1 MRFGANEHTLPR
13 LHLIGTLSIVL
24 LLTVA
29 LGGYFSWRTEQ
40 THRESLQQMA
50 QIVQGQ
56 QNARLIAELDTAMNF
71 LAFTRARTDT
81 ALKKSLREQLD
92 TAMQIALA
100 IHTMESPRKN
110 PDDVKRLILQALRPV
125 RFFEDH
131 GYYFIGDMQ
140 GKVILM
146 PTAPQLEGSNQLD
159 IRDDNGRFV
168 VRSQIEAARKP
179 TGQGYTGYRWFTLDD
194 PNVMADKLSYVRHFA
209 PFDWLI
215 GTGDYTHNWEQVQK
229 QAVLDRLQGLKFGQ
243 SGYIGLLDRSG
254 HSLLSPSD
262 AALEGLHYQNMPA
275 AQSAAV
281 AQLLAK
287 AREGGGFVHYAWPD
301 RASGRTVNKTAMVRL
316 VEPWGWVML
325 ATMQDDD
332 MLTAVQQEQLLHFPG
347 AHPRWLDMW
356 LPLLL
361 ALTFGA
367 AASWGFARWLRRVMQ
382 NYHADMLAKNQVVAD
397 SEALFHAVFDN
408 AAVGIAQVAPD
419 GRFLQINQQF
429 CRLIGYSRDEV
440 LAPGFD
446 SQKITFP
453 DDLSADL
460 AQVQRLLD
468 GQDDSYQ
475 LEKRYLHKDGSA
487 MWVNLAVHLVRDAL
501 GVARYFVSAA
511 IDMTGRKQAEKAQ
524 QLAASVF
531 SHARE
536 GIMITAVDGT
546 IINVNAAFTR
556 ITGYSREEVIGKNPR
571 LLESGR
577 HSSAFYAVMWQN
589 INTEGHWYGEIW
601 NRRKNGDVY
610 AEMQTISAVRD
621 AQGDIMHFVS
631 LFTDITALKEH
642 EQQLEHL
649 AHFDALTNLP
659 NRVLL
664 ADRLHQAMHNVQRH
678 AQFLAVAY
686 LDLDGF
692 KQINDSHTH
701 DAGDQLLMAVAARMK
716 QVLREGDTL
725 ARIGGD
731 EFVAVLVD
739 LPDAAACAPLLNRL
753 LAAAHEPL
761 LLDGHTLQ
769 VSASLGVTFYPQAD
783 EIDADQLQRQAD
795 QAMYQAKLSGKN
807 RYRVFDAEQDRSV
820 RGHHESLARIH
831 HAMTHGELLLHYQPK
846 VNMRT
851 GAVIGAE
858 ALIRWQH
865 PEQGLL
871 APAMFLPVIENH
883 PLAEEVGEWV
893 LHTALIQMQ
902 AWHAAG
908 LRIPVSVN
916 VGARQLQ
923 QRDFVARL
931 KAILAR
937 HPAIDP
943 SCLELEVLE
952 TSALEDIA
960 GVSAVINQCRQIG
973 VMFALDDFGTGYSS
987 LTYLKRLPVTLLK
1000 IDQSFVRDMLNAPD
1014 DLAILQGVIGL
1025 ARAFKRGLMAE
1036 GVEKVEQGAMLLQLG
1051 CELAQG
1057 HGIACPMP
1065 GPEVPGWAQRWRPD
1079 PAWTGVK

>member
-1 MRFGANEHTLPR
+1 MRFAANEQTIPR
-13 LHLIGTLSIVL
+13 LHLLGTLSIVL
-24 LLTVA
+24 LLTLA

-40 THRESLQQMA
+40 SHRESLQQVA

-56 QNARLIAELDTAMNF
+56 QHAQLTSELDAAMSF
-71 LAFTRARTDT
+71 LAFRQADSDG
-81 ALKKSLREQLD
+81 ALRKRLREQVD
-92 TAMQIALA
+92 IAMQIAQS
-100 IHTMESPRKN
+100 IHTQASPGRSAA
-110 PDDVKRLILQALRPV
+110 DVKRLIVEALRPA
-125 RFFEDH
+125 RFFEGR
-131 GYYFIGDMQ
+131 GYYFISDLQ
-140 GKVILM
+140 GRGILL
-146 PTAPQLEGSNQLD
+146 PTAPQREGVSLLD
-159 IRDDNGRFV
+159 DRDDNGHPVMRGLLN
-168 VRSQIEAARKP
+168 AARKP
-179 TGQGYTGYRWFTLDD
+179 EGQGYSRYRWYPPGD
-194 PNVMADKLSYVRHFA
+194 PERMADKLAYVRHFA

-215 GTGDYTHNWEQVQK
+215 GAGDYTQAWEKTQK
-229 QAVLDRLQGLKFGQ
+229 DDVMARLQGMKFGQ

-316 VEPWGWVML
+316 LDPWGWVML
-325 ATMQDDD
+325 ATMQDDE
-332 MLTAVQQEQLLHFPG
+332 MLAAVQQEQMLHFPG
-347 AHPRWLDMW
+347 LHARWLDMW

-361 ALTFGA
+361 ALTLGA
-367 AASWGFARWLRRVMQ
+367 AGSWGFARWLRWLLQ
-382 NYHADMLAKNQVVAD
+382 NYHANMLAKNQAVAD
-397 SEALFHAVFDN
+397 SEALFHAVFDK

-429 CRLIGYSRDEV
+429 CKLIGYSRDEV

-446 SQKITFP
+446 FQKITFP

-487 MWVNLAVHLVRDAL
+487 VWVNLAVHLVRDAL
-501 GVARYFVSAA
+501 GDARYFVSAA

-692 KQINDSHTH
+692 KQINDTHSH
-701 DAGDQLLMAVAARMK
+701 DAGDQLLVAVATRMK
-716 QVLREGDTL
+716 HALREGDTL

-739 LPDAAACAPLLNRL
+739 LPDAAACALLLDRL

-761 LLDGHTLQ
+761 LLNGHTLQ

-807 RYRVFDAEQDRSV
+807 RYRLFDAEQDRSV

-851 GAVIGAE
+851 GAVKGAE

-893 LHTALIQMQ
+893 LHTALTQMQ

-908 LRIPVSVN
+908 LHIPVSVN

-931 KAILAR
+931 QGILAA
-937 HPAIDP
+937 HPDIDP
-943 SCLELEVLE
+943 AYLELEVLE

-1025 ARAFKRGLMAE
+1025 ARAFKRELMAE

-1065 GPEVPGWAQRWRPD
+1065 GPEVPAWAQRWRPD
-1079 PAWTGVK
+1079 PAWTGAK